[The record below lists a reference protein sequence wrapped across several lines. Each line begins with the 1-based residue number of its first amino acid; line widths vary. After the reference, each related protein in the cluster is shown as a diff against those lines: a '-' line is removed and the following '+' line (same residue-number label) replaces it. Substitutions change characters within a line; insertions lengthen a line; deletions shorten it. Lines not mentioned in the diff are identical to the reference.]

1 MIDIKASLHFFK
13 SLRSQR
19 FHRWP
24 ASLFV
29 PLKTIK
35 NLNFTLRNKRKAGV
49 RISPPFSLSITFR
62 ITYKKKRKMASKNRN
77 KVTTLQ
83 QLQQRSE
90 ELKDAGYIAV
100 RPDAFT
106 PLKNGGGKVFSWN
119 DYVHSMLL
127 TTAGMSASGGDASGS
142 AARQQVSTIFA
153 SSGGENLGKPKGV
166 GTEGLGFMEWGI
178 ANRLPNLIWM
188 LSRMSPFTAAGVDY
202 IKKILVGRG
211 PAPKYHY
218 TQYVGGNITE
228 KYIPYES
235 AGVLLRGQ
243 IADLKAKEEAAAE
256 AKRQNEQQSQNGQS
270 QQEESPFSAVQ
281 LQVLSSDEE
290 DSEEMKSLKEAL
302 HKWEETQAQL
312 RDFIENNDLMQ
323 TFLDLAGDMALMSQC
338 FVELQLNQRSL
349 DENGKA
355 VPTAQWTPKVIGLK
369 HRSIFT
375 TRLERMDENY
385 RINYAYVSNQW
396 LDPTQYVGVQKEE
409 DRKIAAIP
417 YLPTTSAVKDLQRKI
432 REARQKNV
440 SRKKRPT
447 RFIMSPRDFG
457 GPYYADA
464 LWHSIFAGSIFEY
477 AFTIV
482 DDRLTRKRNSNII
495 GRVIYIHQDYIS
507 RLYQQQG
514 EKKKKTQ
521 GEIQNEIFT
530 SINTWLSNPDNAG
543 QALISS
549 AFTGSDGKEH
559 KAWEIVEIETKAN
572 DQANA
577 DKTELQEIS
586 SIIFFAMGL
595 DAKLIG
601 NTPGDTA
608 SSGGTDLRE
617 RFLVKQIQFAPLQ
630 QLMIR
635 PLEVLSRFN
644 DWDEHLVWWIDREVL
659 TTLDNSKT
667 GVAKQEAS

>member
-1 MIDIKASLHFFK
+1 M
-13 SLRSQR
+13 R
-19 FHRWP
+19 P
-24 ASLFV
+24 AAFV
-29 PLKTIK
+29 GPNSDGSRT
-35 NLNFTLRNKRKAGV
+35 
-49 RISPPFSLSITFR
+49 
-62 ITYKKKRKMASKNRN
+62 
-77 KVTTLQ
+77 
-83 QLQQRSE
+83 
-90 ELKDAGYIAV
+90 
-100 RPDAFT
+100 
-106 PLKNGGGKVFSWN
+106 FSWGE
-119 DYVHSMLL
+119 YAHSMLCSSQG
-127 TTAGMSASGGDASGS
+127 TASSGNARREISAVFG
-142 AARQQVSTIFA
+142 
-153 SSGGENLGKPKGV
+153 SSGGENKAKPQNV
-166 GTEGLGFMEWGI
+166 GTPGLGFMEWGLG
-178 ANRLPNLIWM
+178 NRLPNLVYL
-188 LSRMSPFTAAGVDY
+188 LSRMSPFTAAGVDFV
-202 IKKILVGRG
+202 KKILVGRG
-211 PAPKYHY
+211 PSPKYHY

-228 KYIPYES
+228 KSIPYPS
-235 AGVLLRGQ
+235 AGTLLRGQ
-243 IADLKAKEEAAAE
+243 IADLKAKEKQMSESAN
-256 AKRQNEQQSQNGQS
+256 QLSHSVNQFSQS
-270 QQEESPFSAVQ
+270 ESAS
-281 LQVLSSDEE
+281 EG
-290 DSEEMKSLKEAL
+290 SEEMKSLKDAL
-302 HKWEETQAQL
+302 AEWERTNKELQE
-312 RDFIENNDLMQ
+312 FIDNNDLHQ
-323 TFLDLAGDMALMSQC
+323 TYLDMAGDMSLMSQC
-338 FVELQLNQRSL
+338 FCELQLNQRQL
-349 DENGKA
+349 DTNGHP
-355 VPTAQWTPKVIGLK
+355 VPTSQWDPKVIRLK

-375 TRLERMDENY
+375 TRLERMDDQY
-385 RINYAYVSNQW
+385 RINYAYTSNQW
-396 LDPTQYVGVQKEE
+396 LDSTQVQTSLKPE
-409 DRKIAAIP
+409 DMRIAAVP
-417 YLPTTSAVKDLQRKI
+417 YLAADTAVKDLDRRV
-432 REARQKNV
+432 REARQQRV
-440 SRKKRPT
+440 SRKNRPT

-644 DWDEHLVWWIDREVL
+644 DWDEHLVWQIDREVL

-667 GVAKQEAS
+667 GVAKQGQE

>member
-1 MIDIKASLHFFK
+1 
-13 SLRSQR
+13 
-19 FHRWP
+19 
-24 ASLFV
+24 
-29 PLKTIK
+29 
-35 NLNFTLRNKRKAGV
+35 
-49 RISPPFSLSITFR
+49 
-62 ITYKKKRKMASKNRN
+62 MASKNRN
-77 KVTTLQ
+77 KVTNLQ

-90 ELKDAGYIAV
+90 ELKDAGYVAV

-153 SSGGENLGKPKGV
+153 SSGGENLGKPNDV
-166 GTEGLGFMEWGI
+166 GTEGLGFMEWGM

-243 IADLKAKEEAAAE
+243 IADLKAK
-256 AKRQNEQQSQNGQS
+256 
-270 QQEESPFSAVQ
+270 
-281 LQVLSSDEE
+281 DEE

-302 HKWEETQAQL
+302 RKWEETNAQL
-312 RDFIENNDLMQ
+312 RDFLENNDLMQ
-323 TFLDLAGDMALMSQC
+323 TYLDLAGDMALMSQC

-432 REARQKNV
+432 REARQKQV

-514 EKKKKTQ
+514 EKKKKMQ

-644 DWDEHLVWWIDREVL
+644 DWDEHLVWQIDREVL

-667 GVAKQEAS
+667 GVAKQEG

>member
-1 MIDIKASLHFFK
+1 
-13 SLRSQR
+13 
-19 FHRWP
+19 
-24 ASLFV
+24 
-29 PLKTIK
+29 
-35 NLNFTLRNKRKAGV
+35 
-49 RISPPFSLSITFR
+49 
-62 ITYKKKRKMASKNRN
+62 MASKNRN
-77 KVTTLQ
+77 KVTNLQ
-83 QLQQRSE
+83 QLQHRSE
-90 ELKDAGYIAV
+90 ELKDAGYVAV

-153 SSGGENLGKPKGV
+153 SSGGENMGKPKDV
-166 GTEGLGFMEWGI
+166 GTEGLGFMEWGM

-243 IADLKAKEEAAAE
+243 IADLKAK
-256 AKRQNEQQSQNGQS
+256 
-270 QQEESPFSAVQ
+270 
-281 LQVLSSDEE
+281 DEE

-302 HKWEETQAQL
+302 RKWEETNAQI
-312 RDFIENNDLMQ
+312 RDFLENNDLMQ

-338 FVELQLNQRSL
+338 FVELQLNQRSI
-349 DENGKA
+349 DENGNA

-432 REARQKNV
+432 REARQKQV

-507 RLYQQQG
+507 KLYQQQG
-514 EKKKKTQ
+514 EQKKKTI

-635 PLEVLSRFN
+635 PLEVLSHFN
-644 DWDEHLVWWIDREVL
+644 DWDEHLVWQIDREVL

-667 GVAKQEAS
+667 GVAKQEG